1 MILSHTHDFYI
12 CRQMSFTSLLYKHN
26 SSPHPAKMLK
36 ITVQPTMKGTMG
48 FLVLTLTAPS
58 SNTMVIRQV
67 MATSPNRAPA
77 TALFASSTANAAP
90 WALANFAPE
99 VIACW
104 HPFSY
109 NLALACQESLGWM
122 IQWCNKMKH
131 IHLCH
136 SGSKHPSKQ
145 LAYKV
150 RGHHIHLNAST

>member
-12 CRQMSFTSLLYKHN
+12 CQQMSFTSLFYKHN

-36 ITVQPTMKGTMG
+36 ITVQPTMKGTVG

-67 MATSPNRAPA
+67 MATSPNRARA
-77 TALFASSTANAAP
+77 TAPFASSTVNAAP
-90 WALANFAPE
+90 WALAKFAPE

-104 HPFSY
+104 RQFSH
-109 NLALACQESLGWM
+109 NLALPCQESLGWM
-122 IQWCNKMKH
+122 IQWRSEMRH

-136 SGSKHPSKQ
+136 SGSEHPSKQ
-145 LAYKV
+145 LGYKV